1 MFKKL
6 LDDRGWASA
15 ELALLTPALVFL
27 ACVLGAVVAIA
38 GDRAQLVLAAHNGVL
53 AAMRSE
59 TEESVRAT
67 AALTLSSVKVLN
79 VHVNR
84 STLGAMATV
93 TVCVEA
99 KRPLPQPLAALAM
112 AWHECAT
119 SVMEP

>member
-84 STLGAMATV
+84 STHGAMATV